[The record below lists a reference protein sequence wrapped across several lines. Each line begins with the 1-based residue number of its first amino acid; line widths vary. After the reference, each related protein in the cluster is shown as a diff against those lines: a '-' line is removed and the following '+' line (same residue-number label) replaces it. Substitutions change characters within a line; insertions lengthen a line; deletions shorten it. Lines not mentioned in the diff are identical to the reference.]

1 MDARLRILL
10 RRYTAS
16 HDPEDAVAFVNNYLR
31 SFEGE
36 ALDEIQVW
44 MVHQVSAD
52 DEITDHISLHTSAY
66 AAYMRACILVNE
78 AIENEQL
85 THYDELPAAAYDW
98 VGDFEEL
105 VEHNAFVQAHQ
116 LYQER
121 IEQWA
126 GHGFPDIEVEEIS
139 VDESS

>member
-44 MVHQVSAD
+44 SKD
-52 DEITDHISLHTSAY
+52 
-66 AAYMRACILVNE
+66 AASKPRL
-78 AIENEQL
+78 
-85 THYDELPAAAYDW
+85 
-98 VGDFEEL
+98 
-105 VEHNAFVQAHQ
+105 
-116 LYQER
+116 R
-121 IEQWA
+121 
-126 GHGFPDIEVEEIS
+126 
-139 VDESS
+139 